1 MKPLS
6 RKDRHVESTLVRL
19 AYIPLMAAM
28 VAGIVVFWWPVLA
41 WSDYWLRR
49 AWRRRWGRDQGRVV
63 IPFEPGT
70 PWHEAVIA
78 RWIPRYGD
86 RTSLV
91 DLTTLKPKS
100 RSLEDRV
107 YRRWRPHY
115 PFYVRPPIMI
125 GIPPRGRVAT
135 VSFAEVLDDPAQLDR
150 RLSEVASLTFGD
162 GLDC

>member
-6 RKDRHVESTLVRL
+6 RKGRHVESRLGRL
-19 AYIPLMAAM
+19 AYIPAMAVV
-28 VAGIVVFWWPVLA
+28 VAGIVVFWWPVMA
-41 WSDYWLRR
+41 WSDYRLRR
-49 AWRRRWGRDQGRVV
+49 AWRRQWGKNQGRVV

-70 PWHEAVIA
+70 SWHEAIIA

-91 DLTTLKPKS
+91 DLTTLRRKA

-107 YRRWRPHY
+107 YRRWQPHY

-125 GIPPRGRVAT
+125 GIPPRGRVAA
-135 VSFAEVLDDPAQLDR
+135 VSFAEVLNDPAQLER
-150 RLSEVASLTFGD
+150 RFSQVARLTFGEP
-162 GLDC
+162 